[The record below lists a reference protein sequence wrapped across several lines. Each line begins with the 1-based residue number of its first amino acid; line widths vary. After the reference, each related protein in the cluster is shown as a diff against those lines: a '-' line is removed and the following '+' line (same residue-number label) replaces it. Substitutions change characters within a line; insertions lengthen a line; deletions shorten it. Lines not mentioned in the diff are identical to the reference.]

1 MKKKLFNKEVKI
13 GLMVFVAIF
22 LLYFGLNFLKGIDI
36 FTTTRSYYA
45 TYENLDGLVASS
57 PVFIK
62 GFKVGQVDEIQYDF
76 SKEKPF
82 LVKISIEKK
91 INLPKNT
98 KIQLF
103 DNGLMGGKAIQLIF
117 EPYAS
122 TQNFCKNGDTLKSEV
137 KPGLMADLSANLLPK
152 IESIST
158 QTDSLLRSIRSIT
171 EGDKLNN
178 SLASIERTTAD
189 LAETS
194 AQMKTLM
201 KFQLPPIMNNLSGAS
216 SDFKTI
222 TSNLK
227 EINFASTMNNVDQTV
242 SNLNLLTN
250 KINNG
255 EGSLGMLL
263 TDQQLYLN
271 LANTSSS
278 ANQLLIDL
286 KNNPKRYVHFS
297 LFGSKTK

>member
-122 TQNFCKNGDTLKSEV
+122 TQNFSKNGDTLKSEV

-158 QTDSLLRSIRSIT
+158 QTDSLLRFIRSIT

-216 SDFKTI
+216 SDFKTV

-271 LANTSSS
+271 LSNTSSS

>member
-1 MKKKLFNKEVKI
+1 
-13 GLMVFVAIF
+13 
-22 LLYFGLNFLKGIDI
+22 
-36 FTTTRSYYA
+36 
-45 TYENLDGLVASS
+45 
-57 PVFIK
+57 
-62 GFKVGQVDEIQYDF
+62 
-76 SKEKPF
+76 
-82 LVKISIEKK
+82 
-91 INLPKNT
+91 
-98 KIQLF
+98 
-103 DNGLMGGKAIQLIF
+103 MGGKAIQLIF
-117 EPYAS
+117 EPYTS
-122 TQNFCKNGDTLKSEV
+122 SQNFCKNGDTLQSEI
-137 KPGLMADLSANLLPK
+137 KPGLMADLSSNLLPK

-171 EGDKLNN
+171 EGEKLNN
-178 SLASIERTTAD
+178 SLTSIEKTTAD

-194 AQMKTLM
+194 AQMKNLM
-201 KFQLPPIMNNLSGAS
+201 KYQLPSIMSNLNGAS
-216 SDFKTI
+216 SDFKSV

-263 TDQQLYLN
+263 TDQQFYLN